1 MSVLKKAP
9 LLVSALLVA
18 ALAAGCS
25 GGTSPGSAGSGHSA
39 SSSPSAS
46 PSPSSTVSVPPGV
59 ALTAQG
65 TNLGFGDTA
74 TVIFEP
80 TKNTATVLSLTV
92 KSARHGR
99 LSDFKGFILDDPYKK
114 KATYYYVQVKVKN
127 VGTGD
132 VGGVPIPLWGV
143 NGANTLLPAV
153 NFTSTFKKCA
163 SKPLPKTF
171 APGDAVSTCLVYLSP
186 QHGSL
191 EAVSYRPSQ
200 EFNPIQWT
208 GTIKQ
213 PRSQP
218 AKKKH
223 HHKKH

>member
-1 MSVLKKAP
+1 MLFSSRLRKIVLPAAA
-9 LLVSALLVA
+9 VLVA

-25 GGTSPGSAGSGHSA
+25 GGSSPKAGESGASA
-39 SSSPSAS
+39 SPSSS

-59 ALTAQG
+59 DLTAQG
-65 TNLGFGDTA
+65 TNLNFGDTA

-80 TKNTATVLSLTV
+80 TENKATVLSLTV
-92 KSARHGR
+92 KNARQGR

-114 KATYYYVQVKVKN
+114 KATYYYVKVRVKN

-132 VGGVPIPLWGV
+132 VGGVPVPLWGV

-153 NFTSTFKKCA
+153 NFTSTFKKCT
-163 SKPLPKTF
+163 SKPLPKKF
-171 APGDAVSTCLVYLSP
+171 APGDAVDTCLVYLSP
-186 QHGSL
+186 KHGSL

-208 GTIKQ
+208 GTV
-213 PRSQP
+213 
-218 AKKKH
+218 KH
-223 HHKKH
+223 